1 MFQYLALHTK
11 LNEEKNAR
19 QKADL
24 NSQEKERQISMLSVD
39 YRSIQQRLQKLEGE
53 HRQEMEKVK
62 ALQSQIEQ
70 EQQKKKVMQTEIS
83 KYVSEIAQLKTRES
97 QLSQEI
103 LQLHEAKKFIEDELL
118 KIKREWSMEQLKM
131 KDTQENLET
140 EQYFAT
146 LYKTQVSELKEELEE
161 KNKLNKEFEE
171 ERESLKQQCQIAF
184 ARADS
189 EALARSIAEETV
201 ADLEKEKTMK
211 ELELKDLL
219 KKHFN
224 ELNAKEM
231 ALTASRELEQELK
244 AHNEQL
250 LKEKEE
256 ILFDMKKLREELEI
270 KASNSDEILKLH
282 IELKRESMLK
292 QQAVNKLHEILNRKD
307 LRDSKGKGK
316 ISNADLRR
324 KEKDLKKQQ
333 QELALE
339 KEKLQQRIHDLN
351 VSKRRVTFILL
362 IYNFPLVPIE

>member
-1 MFQYLALHTK
+1 
-11 LNEEKNAR
+11 
-19 QKADL
+19 
-24 NSQEKERQISMLSVD
+24 MLSVD

-53 HRQEMEKVK
+53 HRQEVEKVK

-70 EQQKKKVMQTEIS
+70 EHQKKNIMQTEITQ
-83 KYVSEIAQLKTRES
+83 YITEVTQAKTRES
-97 QLSQEI
+97 QLSQEVV
-103 LQLHEAKKFIEDELL
+103 QLHETKKFIEDELL

-131 KDTQENLET
+131 KDIQENLET

-219 KKHFN
+219 KKHCS
-224 ELNAKEM
+224 ELSAKEM
-231 ALTASRELEQELK
+231 ALATSKDLEQELK
-244 AHNEQL
+244 VHNEQL
-250 LKEKEE
+250 LKEKDE
-256 ILFDMKKLREELEI
+256 ILLEMKKLQEELDI
-270 KASNSDEILKLH
+270 KSSTNDEIAKLH
-282 IELKRESMLK
+282 LELKRESMLK

-316 ISNADLRR
+316 ISSADLRR
-324 KEKDLKKQQ
+324 REKDLKKQQ

-351 VSKRRVTFILL
+351 VSSIHNEFVIISFIAW
-362 IYNFPLVPIE
+362 

>member
-1 MFQYLALHTK
+1 MFFNYLLKLADELILFNHLALQTK
-11 LNEEKNAR
+11 LNEEKSAR

-53 HRQEMEKVK
+53 HRQEVEKVK

-70 EQQKKKVMQTEIS
+70 EQQKKNVMQTEITR
-83 KYVSEIAQLKTRES
+83 YVNDIALLKTRES

-103 LQLHEAKKFIEDELL
+103 SQLHETKKFIEDELL

-131 KDTQENLET
+131 KDIQENLET

-146 LYKTQVSELKEELEE
+146 LYKTQVHELKEELEE
-161 KNKLNKEFEE
+161 KHKINKEFEE

-219 KKHFN
+219 KKHSS
-224 ELNAKEM
+224 ELNAKEL
-231 ALTASRELEQELK
+231 ALATHKQLEEELK
-244 AHNEQL
+244 VHNEQL
-250 LKEKEE
+250 LKEKDE
-256 ILFDMKKLREELEI
+256 ILLEMKKLREELEI
-270 KASNSDEILKLH
+270 KSGTSEEIMKLRS
-282 IELKRESMLK
+282 ELKRESLLK

-307 LRDSKGKGK
+307 PRESKGKGK

-333 QELALE
+333 QELVLE

-351 VSKRRVTFILL
+351 VSI
-362 IYNFPLVPIE
+362 